1 MKSTL
6 ISLLALCI
14 ATCCLAQS
22 NAVVY
27 NLEMENYYHPPTAN
41 RLYNVIN
48 SAFTKCGRMTVR
60 HNHQWKKEAKRPTDI
75 LVLEQEVNQILLDI
89 VFKEIPRTPEDR
101 KKVEGYA
108 NLFTTDIIILPELVR
123 FGYDM
128 NREYELTIHVL
139 SFPSLSY
146 LEGSLPIYFS
156 QKELDDIQVAETK
169 ICDWIAKEGKTGS
182 RDILEYEGI
191 DSPSLESYRRWVRA
205 AIRLDR
211 TKPSENDLPGELSS
225 LCATKKG
232 KRLFLNE
239 KATVISQEILFLLKL
254 DRPDAD
260 TAIQLFEEE
269 IETLKELYDLED
281 SPSGRREIKEKILD
295 FSHQLNQI
303 INQKT

>member
-1 MKSTL
+1 MKSAF
-6 ISLLALCI
+6 ISLLALC
-14 ATCCLAQS
+14 AASCSLAQP

-48 SAFTKCGRMTVR
+48 SAFTKCGKMTVR

-89 VFKEIPRTPEDR
+89 VFREIPRTPEDR

-123 FGYDM
+123 FGYDL

-156 QKELDDIQVAETK
+156 QKELDDIQAAETK
-169 ICDWIAKEGKTGS
+169 ICDWMEKEIRTGGHQ
-182 RDILEYEGI
+182 ILDDFGS
-191 DSPSLESYRRWVRA
+191 DPPALDAYRRWVRA
-205 AIRLDR
+205 AIRIDR
-211 TKPSENDLPGELSS
+211 TNPSENDLPKELSD

-239 KATVISQEILFLLKL
+239 KVTVISQEILFQYKL
-254 DRPDAD
+254 DKPDRN

-269 IETLKELYDLED
+269 IDTLEELYNLED
-281 SPSGRREIKEKILD
+281 SPSGRREVKEKILD

-303 INQKT
+303 INKKT